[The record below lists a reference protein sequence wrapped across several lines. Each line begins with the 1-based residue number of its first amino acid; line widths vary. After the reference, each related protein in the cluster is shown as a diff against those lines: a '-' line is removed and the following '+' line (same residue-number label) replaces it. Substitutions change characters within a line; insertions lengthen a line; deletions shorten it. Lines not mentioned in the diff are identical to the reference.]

1 MLSRIAGSR
10 QKDSRRGNIRRGLA
24 GLGLGVLG
32 TLALS
37 FSPAQAALMSVGS
50 LADFNAAIG
59 GVPTTVDHF
68 GSGNPGS
75 ISITFEP
82 LVVSTPAG
90 GPNPPLSLTWTFPV
104 PIIGF
109 GFDVAGLDRL
119 NASVVGSPLSFDVAT
134 VAGGSSGFF
143 GLVDTMVPFTQVQFF
158 VENQH
163 SPDEFTAA
171 NLIFAPATVHVVPEP
186 GTLVLFGLG
195 LAGLLV
201 MSGVRTG
208 ALRRRST
215 RR

>member
-10 QKDSRRGNIRRGLA
+10 QKGSRRAKIRRGLA
-24 GLGLGVLG
+24 GLGLTVLG

-50 LADFNAAIG
+50 LADFNAVIG
-59 GVPTTVDHF
+59 GAPTTVDHF
-68 GSGNPGS
+68 GSGSPGS

-82 LVVSTPAG
+82 LAVSTPSAG
-90 GPNPPLSLTWTFPV
+90 SSPLLTLTWTFPV

-109 GFDVAGLDRL
+109 GFDAERLDRL
-119 NASVVGSPLSFDVAT
+119 DASVVGSPLSFDVAT

-143 GLVDTMVPFTQVQFF
+143 GLVDTMAPFTQVQFY
-158 VENQH
+158 VANQH

-171 NLIFAPATVHVVPEP
+171 NLIFAPATIHVVPEP

-195 LAGLLV
+195 LAGLLAIG
-201 MSGVRTG
+201 S
-208 ALRRRST
+208 LRRRT